1 MVYIHI
7 VCSAIR
13 IVYSDRE
20 QHCSRPHIWQSLI
33 FAKGYSPCLCRGST
47 EWMEWI
53 AQWKELQLKRLLNHH
68 QLYAAATAAARRKQR
83 TTSNPERLLRK
94 HRLGNSPPK
103 GFSLVTISHTDS
115 TTHAHFVHALQVMG
129 DNAFW
134 TKTRTRRRG
143 TARANAK
150 ARTGFMPATMSGSYL
165 HSGCKSR
172 VQKECDKV
180 LGQFLVL

>member
-1 MVYIHI
+1 MFRNTNSLSGRDQLLLAASHLAEPYL
-7 VCSAIR
+7 
-13 IVYSDRE
+13 RE
-20 QHCSRPHIWQSLI
+20 GILSL
-33 FAKGYSPCLCRGST
+33 FMPRKHGMDGMDCTVER
-47 EWMEWI
+47 
-53 AQWKELQLKRLLNHH
+53 
-68 QLYAAATAAARRKQR
+68 AAAEAAPEPPPAVRCCYCGSATKAKKDCQ
-83 TTSNPERLLRK
+83 PERLLRK

-115 TTHAHFVHALQVMG
+115 TTHAHFVHALQVMD

-180 LGQFLVL
+180 LPCLSCVSSVTNFT